1 MILDLK
7 VTQTTQNFLVNKRKI
22 RKMKLVK
29 KENLIL
35 KKAKKD
41 SKIEVDL
48 NHLNLKNIIEEEIKY
63 FFWVQLFLF
72 SK

>member
-1 MILDLK
+1 MIFDLK
-7 VTQTTQNFLVNKRKI
+7 VTQITQSFLVNKRKI

-63 FFWVQLFLF
+63 LF
-72 SK
+72 